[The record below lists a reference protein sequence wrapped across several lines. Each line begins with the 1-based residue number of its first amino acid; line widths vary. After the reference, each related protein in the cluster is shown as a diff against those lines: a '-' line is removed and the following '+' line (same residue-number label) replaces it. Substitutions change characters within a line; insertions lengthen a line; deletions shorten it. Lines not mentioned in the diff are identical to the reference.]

1 MRYLVKIYI
10 GTHFANDKGTNVSVR
25 VTAENEEQAVER
37 ALSILLVGGMDYEL
51 YEVWEIE

>member
-10 GTHFANDKGTNVSVR
+10 GTHFANDKGTNVSVM

-37 ALSILLVGGMDYEL
+37 ALSILLVGGMDSEV
-51 YEVWEIE
+51 YEVWKIE